1 MDVVKFMW
9 AAVLLLRKIEH
20 GQRGVIKD
28 RRVYLLMPAIARSF
42 TYTTQAMSD
51 DAATASAFPPS
62 PVNREFI
69 NAFLNSPLR
78 DDQDAH
84 DIRPG
89 DVQQPVPGAGNRTLY
104 PIAARVAD
112 IFYHPN
118 GYDLGTAPE
127 FRLES
132 NHPLDPEAALVLAQ
146 VAAAADGTANADR
159 AAFDLAPQ
167 IHAAWVH
174 AWLAVRDQLPR
185 RSSENR
191 FVKPWAEIA
200 DHVKLREAIFIKL
213 AYQIVRDDIH
223 ANASTDIAAAAD
235 ICMTQADYILN
246 RWLPTLF

>member
-1 MDVVKFMW
+1 
-9 AAVLLLRKIEH
+9 
-20 GQRGVIKD
+20 
-28 RRVYLLMPAIARSF
+28 
-42 TYTTQAMSD
+42 MSD
-51 DAATASAFPPS
+51 DAAAAAAFPPS

-69 NAFLNSPLR
+69 NAFLNNPLT

-89 DVQQPVPGAGNRTLY
+89 DVRQPVPGADNRALY
-104 PIAARVAD
+104 PIAARVAE

-118 GYDLGTAPE
+118 GYDLGTSPE
-127 FRLES
+127 FRSES
-132 NHPLDPEAALVLAQ
+132 NQPLDPEAALILAQ
-146 VAAAADGTANADR
+146 VAAAADGIANADR

-223 ANASTDIAAAAD
+223 ANARTDIGAAAD

-246 RWLPTLF
+246 RWLPTIF